1 MRTPLAALLVLL
13 ASVAAHAEPPKVTAA
28 RCPDAGVQP
37 QLAADDAGRLHLV
50 YLKGPDAGAAD
61 VVYRR
66 SDDAGRTWSAPIR
79 VNSQPGAA
87 IAAGTVRGAHLALGA
102 NGRPHVAWM
111 GSKDSTPKGPGDSTP
126 LLYARLN
133 DAGDAFEPQRNLITS
148 HPGLD
153 GGGSIAAG
161 PDGAV
166 YVAWHAPTPGLKGEA
181 NRGVWVAVSKDHG
194 KTFAPETPALKDST
208 GVCGCCG
215 MRVAVAADGKLV
227 TLYRAANDRTRD
239 IYVVDSPGGSA
250 APGAKLSDWPAK
262 TCPMSTAALV
272 PTADGTL
279 AAYEH
284 AGDVRLARLKD
295 GQPAGDPVSP
305 PGNAMSRK
313 HPTLAV
319 AKDGTILLAWDE
331 GTGWKK
337 GGTMKW
343 QAFDKT
349 LKPIPTATGT
359 GPNEPAWSLPA
370 VAATKDGFVV
380 LY

>member
-1 MRTPLAALLVLL
+1 MRTLCAALVLL
-13 ASVAAHAEPPKVTAA
+13 TSVASAGEPPKVTAA
-28 RCPDAGVQP
+28 RCPDGGVQP

-50 YLKGPDAGAAD
+50 YLKGPDASAVD

-66 SDDAGRTWSAPIR
+66 SDDAGRTWSAPLR

-87 IAAGTVRGAHLALGA
+87 IAAGTVRGAHLALGPA
-102 NGRPHVAWM
+102 GRPHVAWM
-111 GSKDSTPKGPGDSTP
+111 GSKDSSPKGPGDSTP

-166 YVAWHAPTPGLKGEA
+166 YVAWHAPTPGLKGEG

-194 KTFAPETPALKDST
+194 KTFAPETAALKDAT

-239 IYVVDSPGGSA
+239 IYVVASPGGEA
-250 APGAKLSDWPAK
+250 GAGAQLSEFPAK

-272 PTADGTL
+272 PTGDATL

-284 AGDVRLARLKD
+284 AGDVVLAILRGGKANE
-295 GQPAGDPVSP
+295 QASP
-305 PGNAMSRK
+305 PGHAMGRK
-313 HPTLAV
+313 HPAV
-319 AKDGTILLAWDE
+319 AVSKDGTILLTWDE

-337 GGTMKW
+337 GGTVKW
-343 QAFDKT
+343 QAFDKA
-349 LKPIPTATGT
+349 LKPIPNATGT
-359 GPNEPAWSLPA
+359 GPIEPAWSLPA